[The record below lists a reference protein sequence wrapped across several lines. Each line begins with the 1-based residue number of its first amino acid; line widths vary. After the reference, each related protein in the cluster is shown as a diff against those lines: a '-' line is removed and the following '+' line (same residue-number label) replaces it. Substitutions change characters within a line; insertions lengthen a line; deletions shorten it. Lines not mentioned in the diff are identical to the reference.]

1 MNFFPIIF
9 AVLAIL
15 LSAGSGEKS
24 RPIVLVHESMA
35 YPQIGPDC
43 SVSDSFLNPLHTPP
57 ASESFFECLDESALD
72 EEDSSKVE
80 DHGIATLTFLDFE
93 TPLANDVFS
102 NFLPAT
108 SLSRI
113 VLITPI
119 LRC

>member
-1 MNFFPIIF
+1 MNFLPIFF
-9 AVLAIL
+9 AILAIL
-15 LSAGSGEKS
+15 LPAGSGGISHPNVSE
-24 RPIVLVHESMA
+24 PISC
-35 YPQIGPDC
+35 PQLGQER
-43 SVSDSFLNPLHTPP
+43 SANDSAFNPLHNPP

-93 TPLANDVFS
+93 TPLANDIFS

-113 VLITPI
+113 VIITPI